1 MLDYL
6 LSCSTLKLGSNP
18 GALDNRIGYLDL
30 QARMTL
36 LKSTVKS
43 SLHSYPS
50 TTLTSWYAIGL
61 NLSGLNIL
69 ISMRLISCFPKGE
82 ASDLILGILSSGLA
96 LFMKSSHEC

>member
-1 MLDYL
+1 M
-6 LSCSTLKLGSNP
+6 KLGSNP
-18 GALDNRIGYLDL
+18 GALDSRIGYLDL
-30 QARMTL
+30 HASITL

-43 SLHSYPS
+43 SLHYSPS
-50 TTLTSWYAIGL
+50 TTLTSWYAMGL

-69 ISMRLISCFPKGE
+69 MRIRLMSCLPKGD